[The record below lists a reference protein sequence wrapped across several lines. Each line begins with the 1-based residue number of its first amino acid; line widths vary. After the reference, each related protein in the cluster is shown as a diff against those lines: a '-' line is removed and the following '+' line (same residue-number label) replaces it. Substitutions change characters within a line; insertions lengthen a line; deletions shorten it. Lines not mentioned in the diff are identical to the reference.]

1 MAVGPALDF
10 ARSSV
15 EFHRTEA
22 WDQNRGAMAVAAA
35 GPDTVTVVAQT
46 MDFVQPSPGAAEPR
60 NKGQDQTQEAIAAVV
75 VVVAGIGMADAA
87 AAADPVSCPDQLL

>member
-10 ARSSV
+10 VRSSV
-15 EFHRTEA
+15 GFHRTEA

-46 MDFVQPSPGAAEPR
+46 MDFVQPSPEAAEPR
-60 NKGQDQTQEAIAAVV
+60 NKEQDQTQEAIAA

-87 AAADPVSCPDQLL
+87 AAADPVSCPDQLP